1 MAFFEE
7 KKVLNANFNNKDTLA
22 RLIIRYLKKL
32 VINDD
37 ISLIPLLLIRTSF

>member
-1 MAFFEE
+1 MAFLEE
-7 KKVLNANFNNKDTLA
+7 KRVVNANINNKDTLTQFS
-22 RLIIRYLKKL
+22 KKL